1 MVCEGSRVYFWPAGL
16 AGHFFC
22 ISFFVIICTFVVG
35 TSRPGSL
42 VDGVGRVREDPR
54 SFARLRPRRV
64 SGYKDT
70 SARPRWCTDTDKTG
84 PAMRGPPNL
93 RSEPWCVFWGFG
105 VAGLCSLAVG
115 ALLPASRDK
124 ARAAPGDSDLSI
136 FGRAGRR
143 SPTDGSDG
151 GTDGDR
157 RDASSSCGPHA
168 PSSSSTPAQT
178 RLAGCEAGPLQA
190 LASNAA
196 PAAPAAAADLR
207 VCSWRRRRRRRSR
220 PLIDQPHADLGLSG
234 EA

>member
-1 MVCEGSRVYFWPAGL
+1 M
-16 AGHFFC
+16 
-22 ISFFVIICTFVVG
+22 
-35 TSRPGSL
+35 
-42 VDGVGRVREDPR
+42 
-54 SFARLRPRRV
+54 
-64 SGYKDT
+64 
-70 SARPRWCTDTDKTG
+70 
-84 PAMRGPPNL
+84 
-93 RSEPWCVFWGFG
+93 
-105 VAGLCSLAVG
+105 AGLCSLAVG

-124 ARAAPGDSDLSI
+124 ARGAPGDSDLSV

-220 PLIDQPHADLGLSG
+220 PLIDQPHADLGLPG
-234 EA
+234 EVRPRAGRVRGPLQSTGGELGVLEWRPRHVAAAVAGTAPSPPLDGGRARRAGG